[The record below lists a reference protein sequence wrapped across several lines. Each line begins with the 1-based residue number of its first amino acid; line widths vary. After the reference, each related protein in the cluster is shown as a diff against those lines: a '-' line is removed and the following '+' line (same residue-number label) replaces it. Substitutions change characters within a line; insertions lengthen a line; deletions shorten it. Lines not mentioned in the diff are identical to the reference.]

1 MDVDSAQQDGLSS
14 QSDSQ
19 SSSGRSLASL
29 ADQHPAN
36 QGQSSSSQRTDQA
49 PQINAVTELEKLEK
63 FRFDGQEYT
72 PKALKEAILR
82 MKDYTQKTQEHSRT
96 VESFK
101 QEQKFYDNLWA
112 DLEMVRK
119 DPNLATE
126 FIKLYPEKFHSALKQ
141 VLTETNGQGSS
152 SQTAKGPQIDVELHG
167 RLAKLEKFHQEQE
180 IAKNTTEINSLIDKY
195 SKQFPK
201 AIPKIAIADVFEA
214 YNSGVTPTAET
225 WEQAFKAS
233 EEYRKELVKQDY
245 GELQK
250 KQTVAN
256 AKARDVDSGG
266 GTPGRAPKKFGSLKE
281 VTEYAAET
289 LGGR

>member
-1 MDVDSAQQDGLSS
+1 MDVELGQDGLSS

-19 SSSGRSLASL
+19 
-29 ADQHPAN
+29 DIQET
-36 QGQSSSSQRTDQA
+36 SSQSPATHA
-49 PQINAVTELEKLEK
+49 PASQSMANAIAELDKMEK
-63 FRFDGQEYT
+63 FRFEGQEYT

-112 DLEMVRK
+112 DLELVRK

-141 VLTETNGQGSS
+141 VLNESTGQGAST
-152 SQTAKGPQIDVELHG
+152 QGAKAPQIDVELHG
-167 RLAKLEKFHQEQE
+167 RLNKLEKFYQDQE

-201 AIPKIAIADVFEA
+201 AIPKLAIADVFEA
-214 YNSGVTPTAET
+214 YNSGVKPTAET

-233 EEYRKELVKQDY
+233 EDYMKERLKAEY

-281 VTEYAAET
+281 VTDYAADS
-289 LGGR
+289 LSNR